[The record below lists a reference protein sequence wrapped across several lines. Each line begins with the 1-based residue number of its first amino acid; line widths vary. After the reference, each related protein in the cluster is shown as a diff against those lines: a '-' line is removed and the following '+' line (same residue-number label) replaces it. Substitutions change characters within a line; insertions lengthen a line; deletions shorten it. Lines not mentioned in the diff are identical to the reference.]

1 MDLSL
6 YFQTTVIPKTSII
19 CSPVT
24 NLKTSIKTITY
35 LSDIS
40 CMKTQES
47 QPTLLSCLTSYLQLT
62 FMFNLTIQVSRCP
75 GS

>member
-1 MDLSL
+1 MSL

-47 QPTLLSCLTSYLQLT
+47 QPTPYKYYSLALLLICS
-62 FMFNLTIQVSRCP
+62 
-75 GS
+75 